1 MFTSMDHD
9 LTPHEIQMK
18 AKIQYYG
25 ELRIEDKNLFKLE
38 LPLDLPWYKP
48 NEKSFIK
55 HKLGKLFKATMQ
67 QH

>member
-1 MFTSMDHD
+1 
-9 LTPHEIQMK
+9 MK

-67 QH
+67 